1 MGQRPDEIGRRDP
14 LGADDRVTQP
24 LAGETGFDPATDAF
38 EPDAITPDPALR
50 EESEVDEIEITR
62 VEIERTRAGMSETV
76 DAIQE
81 RLSPENLKEQAKD
94 RVEQAKDRVK
104 EATVGKAQE
113 AGSGIVDTIRQNPLP
128 AALTGIGLGWLF
140 VNARKQGSSR
150 PPYRDTVYRDAAYVE
165 GYPPTNE
172 YAPAAPGYPS
182 RYEGESGSS
191 TGQALGNA
199 RDKVGETATQAQD
212 KAGELASRTQDR
224 VSSLGEQARY
234 QAQRAS
240 GGFQRMLRENP
251 LAVGT
256 LAVGVGAAVGLAI
269 PETSKEH
276 EVMGEARD
284 NLVDKAQEKVQETQ
298 QKAQRVAEEAQSA
311 VQQEAENQGLTKQ

>member
-14 LGADDRVTQP
+14 LGAGDRVTQP

-50 EESEVDEIEITR
+50 DESEVDEIEITR

-81 RLSPENLKEQAKD
+81 RLSPENLK
-94 RVEQAKDRVK
+94 EQAKDRVK

-172 YAPAAPGYPS
+172 YAPAAPGYS
-182 RYEGESGSS
+182 ARYEGESGSS

-240 GGFQRMLRENP
+240 GGFQRVLRENP

-311 VQQEAENQGLTKQ
+311 VQQEAENQGLTNQ

>member
-14 LGADDRVTQP
+14 LGAGDRVTQP

-50 EESEVDEIEITR
+50 DESEVDEIEITR

-224 VSSLGEQARY
+224 VSNLGEQARY

-284 NLVDKAQEKVQETQ
+284 NLVDKAQEKVQETH

-311 VQQEAENQGLTKQ
+311 VQQEAENQSLTQQ